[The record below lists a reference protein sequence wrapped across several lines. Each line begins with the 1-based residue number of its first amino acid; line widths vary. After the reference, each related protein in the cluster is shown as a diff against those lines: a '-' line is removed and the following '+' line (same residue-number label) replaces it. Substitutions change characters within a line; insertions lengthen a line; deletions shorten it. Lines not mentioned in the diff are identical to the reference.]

1 MKKKDLIKNLL
12 DMIKDLTATK
22 SHPLH
27 KAIPSF
33 AVDSGSNSRFK
44 LPNFPKKF

>member
-1 MKKKDLIKNLL
+1 MKKKEDLIKNLL
-12 DMIKDLTATK
+12 DIIKDLTATK

-33 AVDSGSNSRFK
+33 AVDSASNSRFK
-44 LPNFPKKF
+44 